1 MKLGPE
7 TVHMYLHQNL
17 FSINCRL
24 PKYRKA
30 FLQLQHHTELLAN
43 Q

>member
-7 TVHMYLHQNL
+7 TVHLYLHQNL
-17 FSINCRL
+17 FTIICRL
-24 PKYRKA
+24 PKHRKV
-30 FLQLQHHTELLAN
+30 FLQLQRHTELLAN